1 MSLAESIFNG
11 IRQVMQ
17 LDNEVQRLREGLT
30 KLDNQVGDHE
40 RRLIR
45 IEALIEFSRAST
57 APRLPEN

>member
-1 MSLAESIFNG
+1 MSLTENIFTG
-11 IRQVMQ
+11 IRKIIQ
-17 LDNEVQRLREGLT
+17 LDSDVQRLREGIT
-30 KLDNQVGDHE
+30 KLDEQVDSHE